1 MATVKWIKIVTDI
14 FDDEKMLLIE
24 SLPAADSIIV
34 IWFKL
39 LCLAGK
45 NNNSGVF
52 IFNDR
57 IPYTDEMLA
66 TIFRRELYTVR
77 LALRTFEDFGMIEV
91 IDDVITIPNWDKH
104 QSLDAYER
112 RKEQDRIRKR
122 RKKEEQKALVSSI
135 SADCSTERSAEYSTE
150 QSADFHTLEEDKEE
164 DREEEKENIVSRGRA
179 EAQTPTVIQLT
190 TNKNEPYNITQAELD
205 TFIECYPAVDIM
217 QELRKMKAWLE
228 SNPTKRKTKGGMLRF
243 VNNWLAR
250 KQDNGGTKRNG
261 TAEQSLSDGSTAYN
275 GIPLDVMRL

>member
-1 MATVKWIKIVTDI
+1 MAAVKWIKIVTDI

-66 TIFRRELYTVR
+66 TIFRRELHTVR

-104 QSLDAYER
+104 QTLDAYER
-112 RKEQDRIRKR
+112 QKEKDRLKKREQR
-122 RKKEEQKALVSSI
+122 RKQKMLIATSNSDMSGDVSGDK
-135 SADCSTERSAEYSTE
+135 SADSTRDVPA
-150 QSADFHTLEEDKEE
+150 LEEDKEE
-164 DREEEKENIVSRGRA
+164 DKEEEKENIVSRGRA
-179 EAQTPTVIQLT
+179 KAQTPTVIQLT

-205 TFIECYPAVDIM
+205 TFVECYPAVDIM

-250 KQDNGGTKRNG
+250 EQDNGGTKRNG
-261 TAEQSLSDGSTAYN
+261 AAEQSTPDGGTAYN

>member
-1 MATVKWIKIVTDI
+1 
-14 FDDEKMLLIE
+14 
-24 SLPAADSIIV
+24 
-34 IWFKL
+34 
-39 LCLAGK
+39 
-45 NNNSGVF
+45 
-52 IFNDR
+52 
-57 IPYTDEMLA
+57 MLA
-66 TIFRRELYTVR
+66 TIFRRELHTVR

-122 RKKEEQKALVSSI
+122 RKKEEQKALVASI

-190 TNKNEPYNITQAELD
+190 TEQKRAIQHNASRAGHVRRVLSRRRYHAGAAQ
-205 TFIECYPAVDIM
+205 
-217 QELRKMKAWLE
+217 KMKAWLE

-250 KQDNGGTKRNG
+250 EQDNGGTKRNG
-261 TAEQSLSDGSTAYN
+261 AAK
-275 GIPLDVMRL
+275 